1 MGVWSDITFN
11 ERGKKVF
18 SPFDSKRV
26 QPASYDMTLG
36 NNVLI
41 FNEIN
46 VYYDLAN
53 RMYRDI
59 LTGEELSPWKK
70 IRFSKEKP
78 FILKPNQFALGT
90 TFETINVPLDVLG
103 RFEGKSSLARVGLM
117 VHITAGYIDPGFKGQ
132 ITLEFKNISECDIEM
147 IPGIPIGQISIHT
160 MDQKVSRG
168 YGEYGNHYQNQK
180 GTTPAKK

>member
-1 MGVWSDITFN
+1 
-11 ERGKKVF
+11 
-18 SPFDSKRV
+18 
-26 QPASYDMTLG
+26 
-36 NNVLI
+36 
-41 FNEIN
+41 
-46 VYYDLAN
+46 
-53 RMYRDI
+53 
-59 LTGEELSPWKK
+59 
-70 IRFSKEKP
+70 
-78 FILKPNQFALGT
+78 
-90 TFETINVPLDVLG
+90 
-103 RFEGKSSLARVGLM
+103 M